1 MIPSVANEVH
11 TSKCSGLAL
20 WTTTLPVFGV
30 KPSIAVQKLKHIV
43 VRPDNVLV
51 VSCTWATYR
60 DGLENFSLRA
70 YYFICDRRK
79 TLLACVLCT
88 LYTGDEKYSF

>member
-1 MIPSVANEVH
+1 MLPSVANEVH

-30 KPSIAVQKLKHIV
+30 KPSVAVQKLKHIV

-51 VSCTWATYR
+51 VSRTWVTDR
-60 DGLENFSLRA
+60 DGLDKFS
-70 YYFICDRRK
+70 
-79 TLLACVLCT
+79 
-88 LYTGDEKYSF
+88 